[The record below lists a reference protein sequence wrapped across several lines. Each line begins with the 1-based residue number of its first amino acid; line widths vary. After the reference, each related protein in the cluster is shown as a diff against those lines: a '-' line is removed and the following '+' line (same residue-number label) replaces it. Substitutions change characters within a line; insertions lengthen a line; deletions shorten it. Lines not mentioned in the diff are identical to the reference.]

1 MQDNPLDPLSKPD
14 GFAAPRTVRQVLAVG
29 GGRGGVGKSTLAV
42 NLAVY
47 FAQLGR
53 AVILVDADPSG
64 AELHTHFGLSS
75 ELFDPTIDDSIDAE
89 LRTVPTPVPGL
100 SLMPQLY
107 TTASTVPVRPG
118 RKALWAKRLRHQ
130 EADYVILD
138 LGAGTAPPTLD
149 LFLSADVGICVT
161 APEPP
166 SVEATYRFTRAL
178 FLRRIRRLLI
188 KDRFKLRLIDRVL
201 AELPPLPAPLD
212 VVHAVARYDTTL
224 AELAAHELGQM
235 RPRLVVNGIRL
246 RQDNELGAAMCDMAR
261 RYLGVGLY
269 HVGQIEQDDSVWLSV
284 VRKRPILIDSPTSK
298 SARNLE
304 RIARRVMALVA
315 SRDQPRTEAKAPPI
329 VAPELSFYDIL
340 GANRGAT
347 DEDIRRAYKRQKDV
361 YHPDSLALTSILSGS
376 QLAQAVANI
385 EEAYDT
391 LLDPLRRRAYD
402 ISRFPEPEQPEGGPT
417 TPEDSA
423 LAAERQMLRDELTR
437 EISAET
443 EFTGALLSKVRESHG
458 IEIEEIARRTKISAS
473 HLRAIEAEEYQSLPA
488 LVYTRGFL
496 QQVAK
501 CLELDPAQV
510 TRTYLRRMRGEG
522 KAIGGHFPP

>member
-1 MQDNPLDPLSKPD
+1 
-14 GFAAPRTVRQVLAVG
+14 
-29 GGRGGVGKSTLAV
+29 
-42 NLAVY
+42 
-47 FAQLGR
+47 
-53 AVILVDADPSG
+53 
-64 AELHTHFGLSS
+64 
-75 ELFDPTIDDSIDAE
+75 
-89 LRTVPTPVPGL
+89 
-100 SLMPQLY
+100 
-107 TTASTVPVRPG
+107 
-118 RKALWAKRLRHQ
+118 
-130 EADYVILD
+130 
-138 LGAGTAPPTLD
+138 
-149 LFLSADVGICVT
+149 
-161 APEPP
+161 
-166 SVEATYRFTRAL
+166 
-178 FLRRIRRLLI
+178 
-188 KDRFKLRLIDRVL
+188 
-201 AELPPLPAPLD
+201 
-212 VVHAVARYDTTL
+212 
-224 AELAAHELGQM
+224 M

-246 RQDNELGAAMCDMAR
+246 RQDNELGAAMCDMAQ
-261 RYLGVGLY
+261 RYLGVGLD
-269 HVGQIEQDDSVWLSV
+269 HMGQIEQDDSVWLSV

-522 KAIGGHFPP
+522 KAIGGHFPL

>member
-1 MQDNPLDPLSKPD
+1 MQDNSSVAVQHPD
-14 GFAAPRTVRQVLAVG
+14 GVAPRTVRHVLAVG

-64 AELHTHFGLSS
+64 AELHTHFGLSPQ
-75 ELFDPTIDDSIDAE
+75 LFDPNSDDNLDAE
-89 LRTVPTPVPGL
+89 LRTVATPVPGL
-100 SLMPQLY
+100 LLMPQLY
-107 TTASTVPVRPG
+107 TTGSTVPVRPG
-118 RKALWAKRLRHQ
+118 RKAHFARRLRQ
-130 EADYVILD
+130 LEADYVILD

-149 LFLSADVGICVT
+149 LFLSADIGVCVT

-166 SVEATYRFTRAL
+166 SIEATYRFARAL
-178 FLRRIRRLLI
+178 FLRRLRRMLI
-188 KDRFKLRLIDRVL
+188 KDRFRLRMVDRVL
-201 AELPPLPAPLD
+201 GELPPLPAPLD
-212 VVHAVARYDTTL
+212 VVHALARYDTVI
-224 AELAAHELGQM
+224 AEMAASELGRL

-246 RQDNELGAAMCDMAR
+246 RQDIDLGSAICDMSQ
-261 RYLGVGLY
+261 RYLGVTMDQ
-269 HVGQIEQDDSVWLSV
+269 VGQIDQDDSVWLSV
-284 VRKRPILIDSPTSK
+284 VRKRPIMIDSPTSK
-298 SARNLE
+298 SARHLE
-304 RIARRVMALVA
+304 RIARRVMALLA
-315 SRDQPRTEAKAPPI
+315 SREQPRTELPPPPI
-329 VAPELSFYDIL
+329 VAPELSFYDTL
-340 GANRGAT
+340 GTNRGAT

-361 YHPDSLALTSILSGS
+361 YQPESLALTSILSDS

-385 EEAYDT
+385 EEACDT

-402 ISRFPEPEQPEGGPT
+402 LTHFPEPEQPMGGLSA
-417 TPEDSA
+417 PEDSA
-423 LAAERQMLRDELTR
+423 MAAERQLLRDELTR

-443 EFTGALLSKVRESHG
+443 EFTGALLLKVRESLG

-501 CLELDPAQV
+501 CLELDPSQV
-510 TRTYLRRMRGEG
+510 TRTYLRRMRGES
-522 KAIGGHFPP
+522 ASTQGHFPA